1 MHCPIWFSVLSLALH
16 CHITPWF
23 SLQCPLTLALCQRTF
38 ILCSQE
44 TFKVFQH
51 HFIVY
56 KIGRGKDSSPYTFS
70 TSMNNN
76 ILHFPHFVW
85 VQNFISH
92 AVIGPL
98 IEKIHTDMCFS
109 TLLVSFQG
117 LRQNLESEVVVSR
130 KKCRSSLDSG
140 ITHTTHGFNFHPIP
154 VGLNLVRGKM
164 QPFLYTS

>member
-23 SLQCPLTLALCQRTF
+23 SLQCPLTLALCQPTF

-70 TSMNNN
+70 NSMNNN

-85 VQNFISH
+85 VQNFISEPKCCH
-92 AVIGPL
+92 WPIDWENSYRYVFLNASGVPPRTQAKSGVWG
-98 IEKIHTDMCFS
+98 C
-109 TLLVSFQG
+109 G
-117 LRQNLESEVVVSR
+117 LQEEMQKLSWFW
-130 KKCRSSLDSG
+130 D
-140 ITHTTHGFNFHPIP
+140 HPHHP
-154 VGLNLVRGKM
+154 WL
-164 QPFLYTS
+164 